1 MQRRKFAGA
10 VAGLA
15 FLGAL
20 APVAG
25 SPAMAAAADSG
36 SISGRIIDTSGHAL
50 ANARVAAHPLDQAGG
65 SYVITD
71 TDASGRFTLAGL
83 VPGQYQVGIDAGGW
97 SEWAPGR
104 RFEQSQA
111 VQYRVRDGRDTVVT
125 SVVFA
130 AGTISGT
137 VTGADGKPADGVG
150 LSAHDSGS
158 GLQFLGATAADGR
171 YSLKVRPNT
180 GYVLR
185 FADGQT
191 EQYAPS
197 GTVDPAA
204 AGRYRVAPG
213 RAVRVDERLIVAPK
227 IVGQLTDAAGAPVA
241 GAHVSYTTRGQ
252 VYAFTSTDADGRY
265 TLDKIPVDD
274 FKVRFVT
281 ESGQEQWATGAA
293 DWDHATWFTASP
305 GSTTVVSERLLP
317 LG

>member
-1 MQRRKFAGA
+1 MHRRKFATA

-15 FLGAL
+15 FLGVM

-25 SPAMAAAADSG
+25 SPAMAAAEESG
-36 SISGRIIDTSGHAL
+36 SISGRIIDTSGHVL
-50 ANARVAAHPLDQAGG
+50 ANARVSAQPLDQVDG

-71 TDASGRFTLAGL
+71 TDANGRFTLPGL
-83 VPGQYQVGIDAGGW
+83 VPGQYRVGIDAGGW

-104 RFEQSQA
+104 RFEMAQGT
-111 VQYRVRDGRDTVVT
+111 QYRVRDDRDTVVN

-137 VTGADGKPADGVG
+137 VTGADGKPAAGVG
-150 LSAHDSGS
+150 LSAFDSGS
-158 GLQFLGATAADGR
+158 GLQHMETAGADGR

-185 FADGQT
+185 FTDGQT
-191 EQYAPS
+191 VQYAPS
-197 GTVDPAA
+197 GVLDEAQAT
-204 AGRYRVAPG
+204 RYRVAPG

-227 IVGQLTDAAGAPVA
+227 ITGQLTDAAGAPVA

-252 VYAFTSTDADGRY
+252 VHEFTTTDADGRY
-265 TLDKIPVDD
+265 AFDKVPVDD

-281 ESGQEQWATGAA
+281 ASGQEQWATGAA
-293 DWDHATWFTASP
+293 DWENATWFTASP
-305 GSTTVVSERLLP
+305 GSTTVVSEKLLP
-317 LG
+317 LS